1 VEAQEILQEKLQI
14 NLGLFFLRGINL
26 YIFSRFIKKAI
37 HITALSAECMK
48 RRGSVEKRKKRRT
61 YTINMK
67 NVMCLLDLLRSIL
80 MHA

>member
-1 VEAQEILQEKLQI
+1 M
-14 NLGLFFLRGINL
+14 
-26 YIFSRFIKKAI
+26 KKAI

-67 NVMCLLDLLRSIL
+67 NVMCLLDLLRSVL